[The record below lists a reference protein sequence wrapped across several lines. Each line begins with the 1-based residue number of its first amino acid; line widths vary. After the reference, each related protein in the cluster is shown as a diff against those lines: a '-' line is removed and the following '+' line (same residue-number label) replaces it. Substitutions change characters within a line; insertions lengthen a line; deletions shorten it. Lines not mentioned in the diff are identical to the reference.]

1 MVKPSF
7 LLSLL
12 CVLCL
17 ASAVA
22 TAQDVVTVPLTAFNA
37 GELSPTMEGRVDYS
51 KYAQGLRQCENLL
64 PLTQGPVI
72 RRPGSQYVA
81 STKNNGAVR
90 LIPFE
95 YSVDDTYMLEFGDL
109 YMRVYRNQAQVLDV
123 NDDPYEIVTP
133 FDANEIADLQFVQTS
148 NSMYLVD
155 GNDPPQVLTRTGHT
169 SWTIEDVEFT
179 TGPFQPRLTGN
190 TITLQADWADDP
202 NVSIQFTDPNALDS
216 GCIVRVRGDTWLAQT
231 FTTTDAVSIQGV
243 NLKLYR
249 EKADAYYPLYVSIR
263 ATDANEPDGSD
274 LVVGKTIASSLT
286 RNPEGEWRVIEF
298 DDSYILS
305 AATKYAIVIRSTTP
319 VRAMT
324 RFLHGGY
331 VYWRGDYDGGY
342 AGGEGWISNDAG
354 ENWND
359 LDTGQVDLA
368 FSLIGTF
375 EGPHFSGLPVTLT
388 ADDDLFHSGHEDSI
402 WKLYHQR
409 SENNVTGEFDAN
421 EVGKI
426 IPITGSYT
434 ATTHGTWT
442 GTVSLKRSYDG
453 GATWETVNTVA
464 SADDDNMTY
473 SGTET
478 APNVFYRMEMVSYT
492 SGTATYQIGATD
504 YYDYGIIKITDVND
518 PCTAAGIILDNPVST
533 EPTTMWQEGY
543 WSYYRGWPKAIAFHE
558 QRLWFGGSTDYPQTI
573 WATQTA
579 ESEGDYEDMTVVP
592 LDDDSALIYMLP
604 GKNPIA
610 WLFSHSYLMVG
621 SAGGVGR
628 LGSLDEGMTPTNIE
642 YRLQTQSGASP
653 IQPVGIGDVLLYV
666 ERGGRKVRQY
676 LYQYDVDQFI
686 APDVSILA
694 EHVTSGGLVGMA
706 LQRSPQP
713 VLWAPRADGEAVTMT
728 YLREEEVT
736 AWARQIT
743 DGQIESIATL
753 PGSEEDEV
761 WWSVARTIDSNT
773 VRYIEILK
781 PQDWGTDQN
790 DCWFVDSGL
799 SFEGGDAVAIADVN
813 QSSPGLVTVSEW
825 PTDANGES
833 LANGDQIRFANLSGM
848 TELNEQVYTIADANE
863 GALTFTLDYWKQPL
877 AHWKFNDAADTNAV
891 ADSSGNDHDGTAS
904 QDTNDMTVTGHINGA
919 LEFNGTDDYV
929 NISDHADLRLTTGGT
944 IMAWIKPDS
953 LGETAGRIVDKST
966 TTSGTNGF
974 LFCLS
979 STTRL
984 QFRVSGHVATLSG
997 NGAFALATWSHVAVS
1012 FDGTT
1017 VKFYGDGEMISE
1029 QAYAYLPPNV
1039 AGDLRIGQRAGAT
1052 DRSFDGVI
1060 DDVRIYSTV
1069 LAEGE
1074 IRKLYNDASDID
1086 DGNTVDLTAYTTGG
1100 TVQEVE
1106 NTFGDLSHL
1115 EGESLAVW
1123 GDAAAQDAMTVVDAN
1138 IVLDDFYNAVIVGL
1152 PYTSTMETMPLV
1164 ISTSSGPMLRNQK
1177 RVSTIGIDFYQ
1188 SIGATAGASEA
1199 TLQDVVRNSTSTD
1212 LYTEWK
1218 EISDVDV
1225 GWLRKPTIWIRQEDP
1240 APMCVRQIE
1249 AVVRV
1254 GR

>member
-1 MVKPSF
+1 MM
-7 LLSLL
+7 
-12 CVLCL
+12 
-17 ASAVA
+17 
-22 TAQDVVTVPLTAFNA
+22 TVPLTAFNA
-37 GELSPTMEGRVDYS
+37 GELSPKMEGRIDYP
-51 KYAQGLRQCENLL
+51 KYTQGLRTCENLL

-72 RRPGSQYVA
+72 RRPGTQYVA
-81 STKNNGAVR
+81 TTKNNGAVR

-95 YSVDDTYMLEFGDL
+95 YSADDTYMLEFGDL

-123 NDDPYEIVTP
+123 NGDPYEIETP
-133 FDANEIADLQFVQTS
+133 FDANELADLKFVQTS

-155 GNDPPQVLTRTGHT
+155 GNDPPQVLTRTAHT

-249 EKADAYYPLYVSIR
+249 EKVDPFYPLSVSIR

-274 LVVGKTIASSLT
+274 LVVGKTSASSLT

-298 DDSYILS
+298 DDPYILS
-305 AATKYAIVIRSTTP
+305 ASTKYAIVIRLTTP
-319 VRAMT
+319 VRAIP
-324 RFLHGGY
+324 RFLQGGY
-331 VYWRGDYDGGY
+331 VYWRGDYEGGY

-388 ADDDLFHSGHEDSI
+388 ADDDLFDSGHKDSI

-421 EVGKI
+421 EVGEI

-478 APNVFYRMEMVSYT
+478 APNVFYRMEMVSYS

-518 PCTAAGIILDNPVST
+518 PCTATGIILDNPVST

-558 QRLWFGGSTDYPQTI
+558 QRLWFGGSTSYPQTI

-579 ESEGDYEDMTVVP
+579 EQEGDYEDMTVVGTN
-592 LDDDSALIYMLP
+592 DDSALIYTLP
-604 GKNPIA
+604 GKNPIQ
-610 WLFSHSYLMVG
+610 WLHSQSYLMVG

-628 LGSLDEGMTPTNIE
+628 LGSLNEGMTPTNIE
-642 YRLQTQSGASP
+642 YRLQTTNAAAG

-694 EHVTSGGLVGMA
+694 EHITEGGLTGMA
-706 LQRSPQP
+706 LQQSPQP
-713 VLWAPRADGEAVTMT
+713 IVWCPRADGEAVTMT
-728 YLREEEVT
+728 YLRDEEVI
-736 AWARQIT
+736 AWGRQIT
-743 DGQIESIATL
+743 DGTIESIATL
-753 PGSEEDEV
+753 PGSNEDEV
-761 WWSVARTIDSNT
+761 WWSVARTIDGNT
-773 VRYIEILK
+773 VRYIEVLQ
-781 PQDWGTDQN
+781 PHDWGTDQN

-799 SFEGGDAVAIADVN
+799 SFDGGPAVPISNVN
-813 QSSPGLVTVSEW
+813 QTNPALVTVVSW
-825 PTDANGES
+825 PTDGDGIP
-833 LANGDQIRFANLSGM
+833 LADGDQVTFASVGGM
-848 TELNEQVYTIADANE
+848 TELNGNVYTIDDANSTD
-863 GALTFTLDYWKQPL
+863 LTFTL
-877 AHWKFNDAADTNAV
+877 NDSDDINDVNAV
-891 ADSSGNDHDGTAS
+891 D
-904 QDTNDMTVTGHINGA
+904 
-919 LEFNGTDDYV
+919 F
-929 NISDHADLRLTTGGT
+929 
-944 IMAWIKPDS
+944 
-953 LGETAGRIVDKST
+953 
-966 TTSGTNGF
+966 
-974 LFCLS
+974 
-979 STTRL
+979 
-984 QFRVSGHVATLSG
+984 
-997 NGAFALATWSHVAVS
+997 
-1012 FDGTT
+1012 
-1017 VKFYGDGEMISE
+1017 
-1029 QAYAYLPPNV
+1029 
-1039 AGDLRIGQRAGAT
+1039 
-1052 DRSFDGVI
+1052 
-1060 DDVRIYSTV
+1060 
-1069 LAEGE
+1069 
-1074 IRKLYNDASDID
+1074 
-1086 DGNTVDLTAYTTGG
+1086 TAYTSGG
-1100 TVQEVE
+1100 TVQRVE
-1106 NTFGDLSHL
+1106 NTFAGIGHLAGKKLAIWADGAVLPDYQYTGTKAFDVWAIQRYGTRIGPLHPDNRIYYILVALTTDLAEYLSDGDIVEFDNVVGAPWMNAEWPITEVHSGLIYPPEGPRYVTIFHL
-1115 EGESLAVW
+1115 ADPNGNLF
-1123 GDAAAQDAMTVVDAN
+1123 DATGLDFVSTDLPPTTMGATCTIDEVVSDAGT
-1138 IVLDDFYNAVIVGL
+1138 IVTHDWYNTLIAGL
-1152 PYTSTMETMPLV
+1152 PYTSTLETMPLV
-1164 ISTSSGPMLRNQK
+1164 VSGDNGPALHNQK
-1177 RVSTIGIDFYQ
+1177 RVTKIWVDFYE

-1199 TLQDVVRNSTSTD
+1199 TLQDVDRGTTSTT
-1212 LYTEWK
+1212 LYNDWK
-1218 EISDVDV
+1218 EISDVAV
-1225 GWLRKPTIWIRQEDP
+1225 GWFRKPTVWIRQEDP
-1240 APMCVRQIE
+1240 APMTVRQIE
-1249 AVVRV
+1249 ATLRV
-1254 GR
+1254 GQ

>member
-1 MVKPSF
+1 MDKPSRR
-7 LLSLL
+7 LGLL
-12 CVLCL
+12 CLLCL
-17 ASAVA
+17 LCTMA
-22 TAQDVVTVPLTAFNA
+22 TGQDMMTVPLTAFNA
-37 GELSPTMEGRVDYS
+37 GELSPKMEGRIDYP
-51 KYAQGLRQCENLL
+51 KYTQGLRTCENLL
-64 PLTQGPVI
+64 PLTQGPVM
-72 RRPGSQYVA
+72 RRPGTKYVA
-81 STKNNGAVR
+81 TTKNNGAVR

-123 NDDPYEIVTP
+123 NDDPYEIETP
-133 FDANEIADLQFVQTS
+133 FDANELENLQFVQTA
-148 NSMYLVD
+148 NTMYLVD
-155 GNDPPQVLTRTGHT
+155 GNDPPQKLTRDGHDD
-169 SWTIEDVEFT
+169 WTIEEVDFT
-179 TGPFQPRLTGN
+179 TGPFLPRITGN

-249 EKADAYYPLYVSIR
+249 EKVDPYGPLYVSIR

-274 LVVGKTIASSLT
+274 LLVGKTIASTLT

-305 AATKYAIVIRSTTP
+305 ASTKYAIVIRL
-319 VRAMT
+319 RAMT
-324 RFLHGGY
+324 PFLPGGY
-331 VYWRGDYDGGY
+331 VYWRGDYEGGY

-388 ADDDLFHSGHEDSI
+388 ADDDLFDSGHENSI

-421 EVGKI
+421 EVGEI

-478 APNVFYRMEMVSYT
+478 APNVFYRMEMVSYS

-518 PCTAAGIILDNPVST
+518 PCTATGIILDNPVST

-543 WSYYRGWPKAIAFHE
+543 WSYYRGWPKAIALHE

-592 LDDDSALIYMLP
+592 LDDDSALIYTLP
-604 GKNPIA
+604 GKNPIQ
-610 WLFSHSYLMVG
+610 WLHSQSYLMVG

-628 LGSLDEGMTPTNIE
+628 LGSLDEAMTPTNIA
-642 YRLQTQSGASP
+642 YRLQTKSGASP

-713 VLWAPRADGEAVTMT
+713 ILWAPRADGVAVTMT

-743 DGQIESIATL
+743 DGTIESIATL
-753 PGSEEDEV
+753 PGSNEDEV
-761 WWSVARTIDSNT
+761 WWSVARTIDGNT
-773 VRYIEILK
+773 VRYIEVLQ
-781 PQDWGTDQN
+781 PHDWGPDQN

-799 SFEGGDAVAIADVN
+799 SFDGGPAVPISNVN
-813 QSSPGLVTVSEW
+813 QTNPALVTVVSW
-825 PTDANGES
+825 PTDGDGIP
-833 LANGDQIRFANLSGM
+833 LADGDQVTFASVGGM
-848 TELNEQVYTIADANE
+848 TELNGNVYTIADANE

-966 TTSGTNGF
+966 TTSAANGYLFTLGTSG
-974 LFCLS
+974 
-979 STTRL
+979 RL
-984 QFRVSGHVATLSG
+984 TFQASGGISISPTEEVTY
-997 NGAFALATWSHVAVS
+997 GAWQHVAVT
-1012 FDGTT
+1012 FDG
-1017 VKFYGDGEMISE
+1017 VRAKFYVNGALVSD
-1029 QAYAYLPPNV
+1029 QAYATLPPDV
-1039 AGDLRIGQRAGAT
+1039 AGDVRIGQRAGAT
-1052 DRSFDGVI
+1052 DRTFDGAI

-1074 IRKLYNDASDID
+1074 IRKVYNDASDID
-1086 DGNTVDLTAYTTGG
+1086 DGNAIDFTAYTSGG
-1100 TVQEVE
+1100 TVQRVE
-1106 NTFGDLSHL
+1106 NTFVNLSHL
-1115 EGESLAVW
+1115 EGETLAVW
-1123 GDAAAQDAMTVVDAN
+1123 GDGTALDQVNVDAN
-1138 IVLDDFYNAVIVGL
+1138 TITLDDWYNRLIAGL
-1152 PYTSTMETMPLV
+1152 PYTSTLETMPLIV
-1164 ISTSSGPMLRNQK
+1164 PGDNGPMLHNLK
-1177 RVSTIGIDFYQ
+1177 RVTKIWADFYE

-1199 TLQDVVRNSTSTD
+1199 TLQDVDRNTTSTA

-1218 EISDVDV
+1218 EISDVAV
-1225 GWLRKPTIWIRQEDP
+1225 GWFRKPTVWIRQEDP
-1240 APMCVRQIE
+1240 APMTVRQIE
-1249 AVVRV
+1249 ATLRV
-1254 GR
+1254 GQ

>member
-1 MVKPSF
+1 MDKPSRR
-7 LLSLL
+7 LGLL
-12 CVLCL
+12 CLLCL
-17 ASAVA
+17 LCTIASA
-22 TAQDVVTVPLTAFNA
+22 QEMMTVPLTAFNA
-37 GELSPTMEGRVDYS
+37 GELSPKMEGRIDYP
-51 KYAQGLRQCENLL
+51 KYTQGLRTCENLL

-72 RRPGSQYVA
+72 RRPGTKYVA
-81 STKNNGAVR
+81 ATKNNGAVR

-109 YMRVYRNQAQVLDV
+109 YMRVYRNQAQVLDG
-123 NDDPYEIVTP
+123 NDPYEIVTP

-202 NVSIQFTDPNALDS
+202 NVSIQFTDANALDC

-249 EKADAYYPLYVSIR
+249 EKVDPFGPLYVSIR

-274 LVVGKTIASSLT
+274 LLVGKTIASTLT

-305 AATKYAIVIRSTTP
+305 ANTKYAIVIR
-319 VRAMT
+319 MT
-324 RFLHGGY
+324 RFLHSGY
-331 VYWRGDYDGGY
+331 VYWRCDYDGGY

-388 ADDDLFHSGHEDSI
+388 ADDDLFDSGHEDSI

-409 SENNVTGEFDAN
+409 SENNVTGEFNAN
-421 EVGKI
+421 EVGEI

-478 APNVFYRMEMVSYT
+478 APNVFYRMQMVSYS
-492 SGTATYQIGATD
+492 SGTATYQIAATD

-518 PCTAAGIILDNPVST
+518 PCTATGIILDNPVST

-543 WSYYRGWPKAIAFHE
+543 WSYYRGWPRTIAFHE

-579 ESEGDYEDMTVVP
+579 EQEGDYEDMTVVGTN
-592 LDDDSALIYMLP
+592 DDSALIYTLS
-604 GKNPIA
+604 GKDPIQ
-610 WLFSHSYLMVG
+610 WLHSQSYLMVG
-621 SAGGVGR
+621 TAGGVGR
-628 LGSLDEGMTPTNIE
+628 LGSLNEGMTPTNIE
-642 YRLQTQSGASP
+642 YRLQTTNAAAG

-694 EHVTSGGLVGMA
+694 EHITEGGLTGMA
-706 LQRSPQP
+706 LQQSPQP
-713 VLWAPRADGEAVTMT
+713 IVWCPRADGEAVTMT
-728 YLREEEVT
+728 YLRDEEVI
-736 AWARQIT
+736 AWGRQIT
-743 DGQIESIATL
+743 DGTIESIATL
-753 PGSEEDEV
+753 PGSNEDEV

-773 VRYIEILK
+773 VRYIEVLQ
-781 PQDWGTDQN
+781 PHDWGTDQN

-799 SFEGGDAVAIADVN
+799 SFDGGPAVPISNVN
-813 QSSPGLVTVSEW
+813 QTNPALVTVVSW
-825 PTDANGES
+825 PTDGDGIA
-833 LANGDQIRFANLSGM
+833 LADGDQVTFASVGGM
-848 TELNEQVYTIADANE
+848 TELNGNVYTIDDANSV
-863 GALTFTLDYWKQPL
+863 ALTFTL
-877 AHWKFNDAADTNAV
+877 NDSDDINDVNAV
-891 ADSSGNDHDGTAS
+891 D
-904 QDTNDMTVTGHINGA
+904 
-919 LEFNGTDDYV
+919 F
-929 NISDHADLRLTTGGT
+929 
-944 IMAWIKPDS
+944 
-953 LGETAGRIVDKST
+953 
-966 TTSGTNGF
+966 
-974 LFCLS
+974 
-979 STTRL
+979 
-984 QFRVSGHVATLSG
+984 
-997 NGAFALATWSHVAVS
+997 
-1012 FDGTT
+1012 
-1017 VKFYGDGEMISE
+1017 
-1029 QAYAYLPPNV
+1029 
-1039 AGDLRIGQRAGAT
+1039 
-1052 DRSFDGVI
+1052 
-1060 DDVRIYSTV
+1060 
-1069 LAEGE
+1069 
-1074 IRKLYNDASDID
+1074 
-1086 DGNTVDLTAYTTGG
+1086 TAYTSGG
-1100 TVQEVE
+1100 TVQRVE
-1106 NTFGDLSHL
+1106 NTFVNLSHL
-1115 EGESLAVW
+1115 EGETLAVW
-1123 GDAAAQDAMTVVDAN
+1123 GDGTALDQVNVDAN
-1138 IVLDDFYNAVIVGL
+1138 TITLDDWYNRLIAGL
-1152 PYTSTMETMPLV
+1152 PYTSTLETMPLIV
-1164 ISTSSGPMLRNQK
+1164 PGDNGPMLHNLK
-1177 RVSTIGIDFYQ
+1177 RVTKIWVDFYE

-1199 TLQDVVRNSTSTD
+1199 TLQDVDRGTTSTT
-1212 LYTEWK
+1212 LYTDWK
-1218 EISDVDV
+1218 EISDVAV
-1225 GWLRKPTIWIRQEDP
+1225 GYFRKPTVWIRQEDP
-1240 APMCVRQIE
+1240 APMTVRQIE
-1249 AVVRV
+1249 ATLRV
-1254 GR
+1254 GQ

>member
-1 MVKPSF
+1 MDKPSRR
-7 LLSLL
+7 LGLL
-12 CVLCL
+12 CLLCL
-17 ASAVA
+17 LCTIASA
-22 TAQDVVTVPLTAFNA
+22 QEMMTVPLTAFNA
-37 GELSPTMEGRVDYS
+37 GELSPKMEGRIDYP
-51 KYAQGLRQCENLL
+51 KYTQGLRTCENLL

-72 RRPGSQYVA
+72 RRPGTQYVA
-81 STKNNGAVR
+81 TTKNNGAVR

-95 YSVDDTYMLEFGDL
+95 YSADDTYMLEFGDL

-123 NDDPYEIVTP
+123 NGDPYEIETP
-133 FDANEIADLQFVQTS
+133 FDANELADLKFVQTS

-155 GNDPPQVLTRTGHT
+155 GNDPPQVLTRTAHT

-249 EKADAYYPLYVSIR
+249 EKVDPFYPLSVSIR

-274 LVVGKTIASSLT
+274 LVVGKTSASSLT

-298 DDSYILS
+298 DDPYILS
-305 AATKYAIVIRSTTP
+305 ASTKYAIVIRLTTP
-319 VRAMT
+319 VRAIP

-331 VYWRGDYDGGY
+331 VYWRGDYEGGY

-388 ADDDLFHSGHEDSI
+388 ADDDLFDSGHKDSI

-421 EVGKI
+421 EVGEI

-478 APNVFYRMEMVSYT
+478 APNVFYRMEMVSYS

-518 PCTAAGIILDNPVST
+518 PCTATGIILDNPVST

-558 QRLWFGGSTDYPQTI
+558 QRLWFGGSTSYPQTI

-579 ESEGDYEDMTVVP
+579 EQEGDYEDMTVVGTN
-592 LDDDSALIYMLP
+592 DDSALIYTLP
-604 GKNPIA
+604 GKNPIQ
-610 WLFSHSYLMVG
+610 WLHSQSYLMVG

-628 LGSLDEGMTPTNIE
+628 LGSLNEGMTPTNIE
-642 YRLQTQSGASP
+642 YRLQTTNAAAG

-694 EHVTSGGLVGMA
+694 EHITEGGLTGMA
-706 LQRSPQP
+706 LQQSPQP
-713 VLWAPRADGEAVTMT
+713 IVWCPRADGEAVTMT
-728 YLREEEVT
+728 YLRDEEVI
-736 AWARQIT
+736 AWGRQIT
-743 DGQIESIATL
+743 DGTIESIATL
-753 PGSEEDEV
+753 PGSNEDEV
-761 WWSVARTIDSNT
+761 WWSVARTIDGNT
-773 VRYIEILK
+773 VRYIEVLQ
-781 PQDWGTDQN
+781 PHDWGTDQN

-799 SFEGGDAVAIADVN
+799 SFDGGAAIPISDVN
-813 QSSPGLVTVSEW
+813 QTNPALVTVVSW
-825 PTDANGES
+825 PTDGDGIP
-833 LANGDQIRFANLSGM
+833 LADGDQVTFASVGGM
-848 TELNEQVYTIADANE
+848 TELNGNVYTIDDANSTD
-863 GALTFTLDYWKQPL
+863 LTFTL
-877 AHWKFNDAADTNAV
+877 NDSDNINDVNAV
-891 ADSSGNDHDGTAS
+891 D
-904 QDTNDMTVTGHINGA
+904 
-919 LEFNGTDDYV
+919 F
-929 NISDHADLRLTTGGT
+929 
-944 IMAWIKPDS
+944 
-953 LGETAGRIVDKST
+953 
-966 TTSGTNGF
+966 
-974 LFCLS
+974 
-979 STTRL
+979 
-984 QFRVSGHVATLSG
+984 
-997 NGAFALATWSHVAVS
+997 
-1012 FDGTT
+1012 
-1017 VKFYGDGEMISE
+1017 
-1029 QAYAYLPPNV
+1029 
-1039 AGDLRIGQRAGAT
+1039 
-1052 DRSFDGVI
+1052 
-1060 DDVRIYSTV
+1060 
-1069 LAEGE
+1069 
-1074 IRKLYNDASDID
+1074 
-1086 DGNTVDLTAYTTGG
+1086 TAYTSGG
-1100 TVQEVE
+1100 TVQRVE
-1106 NTFGDLSHL
+1106 NTFAGIGHLAGKKLAIWADGAVLPDYQYTGTKAFDVWAIQRYGARIGPLHPDNRIYYILVALTTDLAEYLSDGDIVEFDNVVGAPWMNAEWPITEVHSGLIYPPEGPRYVTIFHL
-1115 EGESLAVW
+1115 ADPNGNLF
-1123 GDAAAQDAMTVVDAN
+1123 DATGLDFVSTDLPPTTMGVTCTIDEVVSDAGT
-1138 IVLDDFYNAVIVGL
+1138 IVTHDWYNTLIAGL
-1152 PYTSTMETMPLV
+1152 PYTSTLETMPLIV
-1164 ISTSSGPMLRNQK
+1164 PGDNGPMLHNLK
-1177 RVSTIGIDFYQ
+1177 RVTKIWVDFYE

-1199 TLQDVVRNSTSTD
+1199 TLQDVDRNTTSTA

-1218 EISDVDV
+1218 EISDVAV
-1225 GWLRKPTIWIRQEDP
+1225 GYFRKPTVWIRQEDP
-1240 APMCVRQIE
+1240 APMTVRQIE
-1249 AVVRV
+1249 ATLRV
-1254 GR
+1254 GQ

>member
-1 MVKPSF
+1 M
-7 LLSLL
+7 
-12 CVLCL
+12 
-17 ASAVA
+17 
-22 TAQDVVTVPLTAFNA
+22 
-37 GELSPTMEGRVDYS
+37 
-51 KYAQGLRQCENLL
+51 
-64 PLTQGPVI
+64 
-72 RRPGSQYVA
+72 
-81 STKNNGAVR
+81 
-90 LIPFE
+90 
-95 YSVDDTYMLEFGDL
+95 
-109 YMRVYRNQAQVLDV
+109 
-123 NDDPYEIVTP
+123 
-133 FDANEIADLQFVQTS
+133 
-148 NSMYLVD
+148 
-155 GNDPPQVLTRTGHT
+155 
-169 SWTIEDVEFT
+169 EFT

-249 EKADAYYPLYVSIR
+249 SKVDPYDPLYVSIR

-274 LVVGKTIASSLT
+274 LLVGKTIASTLT

-305 AATKYAIVIRSTTP
+305 ASTKYAIVIRL
-319 VRAMT
+319 RAMT
-324 RFLHGGY
+324 PFLPGGY

-388 ADDDLFHSGHEDSI
+388 ADDDLFDSGHKDSI

-409 SENNVTGEFDAN
+409 SENNVTGEFDAK
-421 EVGKI
+421 EVGEI

-518 PCTAAGIILDNPVST
+518 PCTATGIILDNPVST

-543 WSYYRGWPKAIAFHE
+543 WSYYRGWPRSIAFHE

-579 ESEGDYEDMTVVP
+579 EQEGDYEDMTVVGTN
-592 LDDDSALIYMLP
+592 DDSALIYTLP
-604 GKNPIA
+604 GKNPIQ
-610 WLFSHSYLMVG
+610 WLHSQSYLMVG

-628 LGSLDEGMTPTNIE
+628 LGSLDEAMTPTNIA
-642 YRLQTQSGASP
+642 YRLQTKSGASP

-713 VLWAPRADGEAVTMT
+713 ILWAPRADGVAVTMT

-743 DGQIESIATL
+743 DGTIESIATL
-753 PGSEEDEV
+753 PGSNEDEV

-773 VRYIEILK
+773 VRYIEVLQ
-781 PQDWGTDQN
+781 PHDWGPDQN

-799 SFEGGDAVAIADVN
+799 SFDGGPAVPISNVN
-813 QSSPGLVTVSEW
+813 QTNPALVTVVSW
-825 PTDANGES
+825 PTDGDGIP
-833 LANGDQIRFANLSGM
+833 LANGDQVTFASVGGM
-848 TELNEQVYTIADANE
+848 TELNGNVYTIDDANSTD
-863 GALTFTLDYWKQPL
+863 LTFTL
-877 AHWKFNDAADTNAV
+877 NDSDDINDVNA
-891 ADSSGNDHDGTAS
+891 
-904 QDTNDMTVTGHINGA
+904 
-919 LEFNGTDDYV
+919 
-929 NISDHADLRLTTGGT
+929 
-944 IMAWIKPDS
+944 
-953 LGETAGRIVDKST
+953 
-966 TTSGTNGF
+966 
-974 LFCLS
+974 
-979 STTRL
+979 
-984 QFRVSGHVATLSG
+984 
-997 NGAFALATWSHVAVS
+997 
-1012 FDGTT
+1012 
-1017 VKFYGDGEMISE
+1017 
-1029 QAYAYLPPNV
+1029 
-1039 AGDLRIGQRAGAT
+1039 
-1052 DRSFDGVI
+1052 I
-1060 DDVRIYSTV
+1060 DF
-1069 LAEGE
+1069 
-1074 IRKLYNDASDID
+1074 
-1086 DGNTVDLTAYTTGG
+1086 TAYTSGG
-1100 TVQEVE
+1100 TVQRVE
-1106 NTFGDLSHL
+1106 NTFAGIGHL
-1115 EGESLAVW
+1115 AGKKLAIWADGAVLPDYQYTIDEVVS
-1123 GDAAAQDAMTVVDAN
+1123 DAGT
-1138 IVLDDFYNAVIVGL
+1138 IVTHDWYNTLIAGL
-1152 PYTSTMETMPLV
+1152 PYTSTLETMPLIV
-1164 ISTSSGPMLRNQK
+1164 PGDNGPALHNQK
-1177 RVSTIGIDFYQ
+1177 RVTKIWCDFYE

-1199 TLQDVVRNSTSTD
+1199 TLQDVDRGTTSTT

-1218 EISDVDV
+1218 EISDVAV
-1225 GWLRKPTIWIRQEDP
+1225 GWFRKPTVWIRQEDP
-1240 APMCVRQIE
+1240 APMTVRQIE
-1249 AVVRV
+1249 ATLRV
-1254 GR
+1254 GQ